1 VQRDPGFKPDH
12 LLTFDIG
19 ASDTTTLAD
28 QIAFSDRLRER
39 MSAVP
44 GVRSAA
50 FGFPLPLQGDEMSVS
65 FDIEERRAAP
75 PDRPHCDIAIV
86 TPGFFKTM
94 GIPVLRG
101 RDFTD
106 RDTTGAPRVL
116 VVNEAFAKKYFPGED
131 VIGKRVESGATNGN
145 EENVLREI
153 VGVVGDAKQLAV
165 SADPDPIYY
174 FPYKQMTWGIG
185 TVVLRTDV
193 PPLQV
198 ESAVRAA
205 LADLDPLVPM
215 YGIRT
220 GDERAAVAIAIP
232 RFLMTLM
239 ASFASIALVL
249 TAVGLYGV
257 LSYTVSRR
265 RREIGVRIALGA
277 GRRAVVGLVMR
288 EAMVLVVAGIALGA
302 LLASLTARLL
312 ERVLFGVRPGDP
324 RVLVAGCVV
333 LVIAGVVAAYLPASR
348 AASVDPMQA
357 LRTE

>member
-1 VQRDPGFKPDH
+1 
-12 LLTFDIG
+12 
-19 ASDTTTLAD
+19 
-28 QIAFSDRLRER
+28 
-39 MSAVP
+39 
-44 GVRSAA
+44 
-50 FGFPLPLQGDEMSVS
+50 
-65 FDIEERRAAP
+65 
-75 PDRPHCDIAIV
+75 
-86 TPGFFKTM
+86 M

-106 RDTTGAPRVL
+106 HDTTEAPRVL

-145 EENVLREI
+145 EEKVLREI
-153 VGVVGDAKQLAV
+153 VGLVGNAKQLAV

-185 TVVLRTDV
+185 TIVLRTDV

-198 ESAVRAA
+198 ESAARAA
-205 LADLDPLVPM
+205 LAELDPLVPM
-215 YGIRT
+215 YGIKT
-220 GDERAAVAIAIP
+220 GEERAAVAVAIP

-239 ASFASIALVL
+239 TSFAMIALVL

-257 LSYTVSRR
+257 LSYTVARR

-288 EAMVLVVAGIALGA
+288 EAMALVVAGLALGA
-302 LLASLTARLL
+302 VLASLTSRLL

-324 RVLVAGCVV
+324 LVLVAGCVV
-333 LVIAGVVAAYLPASR
+333 LVIAGVTAAYLPAAR

>member
-1 VQRDPGFKPDH
+1 
-12 LLTFDIG
+12 
-19 ASDTTTLAD
+19 
-28 QIAFSDRLRER
+28 
-39 MSAVP
+39 
-44 GVRSAA
+44 
-50 FGFPLPLQGDEMSVS
+50 
-65 FDIEERRAAP
+65 
-75 PDRPHCDIAIV
+75 
-86 TPGFFKTM
+86 
-94 GIPVLRG
+94 
-101 RDFTD
+101 
-106 RDTTGAPRVL
+106 
-116 VVNEAFAKKYFPGED
+116 
-131 VIGKRVESGATNGN
+131 
-145 EENVLREI
+145 
-153 VGVVGDAKQLAV
+153 V

>member
-1 VQRDPGFKPDH
+1 
-12 LLTFDIG
+12 
-19 ASDTTTLAD
+19 
-28 QIAFSDRLRER
+28 

-50 FGFPLPLQGDEMSVS
+50 FGFPLPLQGDEMSVG
-65 FDIEERRAAP
+65 FDIEERRVAP
-75 PDRPHCDIAIV
+75 ADRPHCDIAIV
-86 TPGFFKTM
+86 APGFFKTL

-106 RDTTGAPRVL
+106 RDTTEAPRVL
-116 VVNEAFAKKYFPGED
+116 VVNEAFARKYFPGED
-131 VIGKRVESGATNGN
+131 VIGKRIESGATNGN
-145 EENVLREI
+145 EKNVLREI
-153 VGVVGDAKQLAV
+153 VGVVRDAKQLAL
-165 SADPDPIYY
+165 SSEPDPIYY

-185 TVVLRTDV
+185 TIVLRTDV

-205 LADLDPLVPM
+205 LAELDPLVPM

-220 GDERAAVAIAIP
+220 GDERAAVAVAVP
-232 RFLMTLM
+232 QFLMTLM
-239 ASFASIALVL
+239 ASFALIALVL

-257 LSYTVSRR
+257 LSYTVARR

-277 GRRAVVGLVMR
+277 GRGAVVGLVMR
-288 EAMVLVVAGIALGA
+288 EAMALVVAGLALGTVF
-302 LLASLTARLL
+302 ASLTARLL

-324 RVLVAGCVV
+324 LVLVTGCVV
-333 LVIAGVVAAYLPASR
+333 LVIAGLTAAYLPASR